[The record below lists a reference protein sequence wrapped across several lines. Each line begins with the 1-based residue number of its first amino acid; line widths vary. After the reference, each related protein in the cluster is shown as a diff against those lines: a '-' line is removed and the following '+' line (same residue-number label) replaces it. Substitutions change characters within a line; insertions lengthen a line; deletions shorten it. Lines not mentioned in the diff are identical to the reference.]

1 MLDFSSKESNIR
13 FRSYIDFRTDFL
25 RETMDWSV
33 DNIFKKI
40 WFADEWN
47 RCAKGGNENERFAKK
62 RDMDYLSH
70 IFSGVSMALKVL
82 DYKYERE
89 PIKKDQVQE
98 EILSIKRAIFCY
110 LFHDYNKITGSDY
123 RMDEKGALFELI
135 EKYLSKVRN
144 ELDLSNDQVYQV
156 AFSTESGTT
165 FNILKDNNL
174 RSNLVFES
182 KFSKLA
188 DQLSSRFNENVGGD
202 QSSSENSIEWG
213 REPIIPGKHL
223 KKVHFGVT
231 SLYACSDVARKSCKI
246 AIEHLNGGF
255 YLWSTNKAIFYVYSG
270 GNFDVWIELE
280 KTFRNLISEILRPE
294 KLLSFNDR
302 GVINSASGIVE
313 HTQES
318 ISRFVKEDEFKK
330 CIWLEDID
338 IGTHNRTTAE
348 NYSDAVRLLT
358 ASFSIN
364 FRTLKDK
371 PTTSLRD
378 GLQMHEIRDDDVGER
393 LRVFMTRYVQLVT
406 GLTSPNARELRGVLD
421 TVLEKYKN
429 GILNGLIGKIS
440 KNSALLIPFAI
451 QDVNVDWD
459 TLLKEILTDLNKGI
473 NSIDYSGILSKV
485 VSDRVD
491 LLELPEVPNK
501 FEMSMVN
508 GYPATERATGE
519 NLFGI
524 NTQTFNNRLPT
535 SGISNGKIDDI
546 SKFEFALRRNIAPR
560 TKSGGEGLM
569 FMSFP
574 GAIPF
579 LDMSAYMTSLSYS
592 PNEELGDWN
601 ELTLSIDEISTR
613 ERKVR
618 LDSAFFYSVAR
629 LKSEED
635 VLRNTYHALNIYRRT
650 KMLVRL
656 SFSNAPFFED
666 QYEAVRIEVGSSIC
680 SAMKWEKIRCNQIE
694 KVKSQISTFNVVVNG
709 SISKID
715 FAKTAKVIGDYIQ
728 QPMSLFYHVHK
739 LVFNEKDQKRTGF
752 GTQFSQ
758 KIPSIRELAYES
770 NKDGGRKMKNIT
782 ELAKSAAKMVRPN
795 WKMSG
800 NDRTWMLR
808 DSLEGIERTKVS
820 VTNGEE
826 RDLIE
831 YKVIVEG
838 VLLKTLERD
847 KDKNWMPRDTDI
859 ADFADKLIKL
869 LQDDFGSKIPSGS
882 MKSYLINAYEFE
894 YMRGGK
900 GDEM

>member
-1 MLDFSSKESNIR
+1 MLGFSSEESNTR
-13 FRSYIDFRTDFL
+13 FRSYIDFETDFL
-25 RETMDWSV
+25 REIMDWAV

-40 WFADEWN
+40 WFTDEWN

-82 DYKYERE
+82 DYKYKKE
-89 PIKKDQVQE
+89 PIKKDQAQE

-165 FNILKDNNL
+165 FNILKDSNL
-174 RSNLVFES
+174 RSNLVYES

-202 QSSSENSIEWG
+202 QQSSENSIEWG

-223 KKVHFGVT
+223 KKVLFGVT
-231 SLYACSDVARKSCKI
+231 SLYACADVARKACKI
-246 AIEHLNGGF
+246 AIEDLKGGF
-255 YLWSTNKAIFYVYSG
+255 YLWSTNKAVFYVYSG
-270 GNFDVWIELE
+270 GNSDVWIELE

-302 GVINSASGIVE
+302 SVINSASGIIE

-318 ISRFVKEDEFKK
+318 ISRYVKEDEFKK

-338 IGTHNRTTAE
+338 IGAHNRTSAE
-348 NYSDAVRLLT
+348 NYSDVVRSLT
-358 ASFSIN
+358 TSFSIN

-371 PTTSLRD
+371 STTSLRD
-378 GLQMHEIRDDDVGER
+378 GLQMHEIRDDDVRER

-406 GLTSPNARELRGVLD
+406 GLNSPNARELRRFLD
-421 TVLEKYKN
+421 TALEKHKN

-451 QDVNVDWD
+451 HDVNVDWD
-459 TLLKEILTDLNKGI
+459 TLLKEILADLNKGI

-491 LLELPEVPNK
+491 LLKLPEVPNK

-546 SKFEFALRRNIAPR
+546 SKFEFALRRNIVPR

-592 PNEELGDWN
+592 PNEELSDRN
-601 ELTLSIDEISTR
+601 ELTLSIDEIRTR

-635 VLRNTYHALNIYRRT
+635 VLRNTYQALNIYKRT

-656 SFSNAPFFED
+656 SFSNAPFFDD

-680 SAMKWEKIRCNQIE
+680 SALKWEKIRCNQIE
-694 KVKSQISTFNVVVNG
+694 NVKSQISTFNVVVNG
-709 SISKID
+709 SINKID

-739 LVFNEKDQKRTGF
+739 LVFEEKEQRRTGF
-752 GTQFSQ
+752 GVQFSQ
-758 KIPSIRELAYES
+758 KIMSLRELAYEA

-808 DSLEGIERTKVS
+808 DNLEAIERTKVS

-831 YKVIVEG
+831 YKVIIEG

-882 MKSYLINAYEFE
+882 MKSYLINAFEFE
-894 YMRGGK
+894 YMRGRI